1 MLGIFHRSEFGVEF
15 IENRQLSVLA
25 RDETTDLGEI
35 HDITKG
41 SQVDGLA

>member
-1 MLGIFHRSEFGVEF
+1 MLGIFHRREFCVEF

-35 HDITKG
+35 NDIAKG